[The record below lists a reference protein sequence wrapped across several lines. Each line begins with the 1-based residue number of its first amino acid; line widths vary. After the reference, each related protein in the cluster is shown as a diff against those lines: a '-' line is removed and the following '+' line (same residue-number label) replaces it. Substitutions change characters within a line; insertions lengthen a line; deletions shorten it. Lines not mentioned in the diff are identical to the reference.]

1 MDTSNARRISQLA
14 VLMTAGL
21 PALAGMLIFRA
32 QPILVAAIQGEPGRL
47 GFLTDL
53 FYNHAGAAL
62 LALLAAGCGLALA
75 SFLQLRKSDDA
86 ERLATQLA
94 LLCAASLLAVA
105 YAALFVLAAAL
116 PLYARL
122 TAS

>member
-1 MDTSNARRISQLA
+1 MDSANARRISQLA

-62 LALLAAGCGLALA
+62 LGLLAVGCGLAAA
-75 SFLQLRKSDDA
+75 SFLQLRKDDDA
-86 ERLATQLA
+86 DRLATQLA
-94 LLCAASLLAVA
+94 LLCGSALVSVA
-105 YAALFVLAAAL
+105 YASLFVMAAAL

>member
-1 MDTSNARRISQLA
+1 MDSANARRISLLA
-14 VLMTAGL
+14 VVMTAGL

-32 QPILVAAIQGEPGRL
+32 QPILIAAIQGEPGRL
-47 GFLTDL
+47 GTLTDL
-53 FYNHAGAAL
+53 FYNHAGAVL
-62 LALLAAGCGLALA
+62 LVLLAAGAALA
-75 SFLQLRKSDDA
+75 GASFAQLRKADDA

-94 LLCAASLLAVA
+94 LLCGAALLSVA
-105 YAALFVLAAAL
+105 YATLFVLAAAL

>member
-32 QPILVAAIQGEPGRL
+32 QPILVAAIQGESGRL
-47 GFLTDL
+47 GLLTDL

-62 LALLAAGCGLALA
+62 LALLGLV
-75 SFLQLRKSDDA
+75 
-86 ERLATQLA
+86 
-94 LLCAASLLAVA
+94 LLLVPAVGEFWVHESSESSRSQA
-105 YAALFVLAAAL
+105 
-116 PLYARL
+116 
-122 TAS
+122 

>member
-1 MDTSNARRISQLA
+1 MDSANARRISLLA
-14 VLMTAGL
+14 VVMTAGL
-21 PALAGMLIFRA
+21 PALAGMLIFRS
-32 QPILVAAIQGEPGRL
+32 QPILLAAIQGEPGRL
-47 GFLTDL
+47 GLLTDI
-53 FYNHAGAAL
+53 FYNHAGASL
-62 LALLAAGCGLALA
+62 LTLLAAGAALA
-75 SFLQLRKSDDA
+75 AGSFAQLRKADDA

-94 LLCAASLLAVA
+94 LLCAAGLLAVT

>member
-1 MDTSNARRISQLA
+1 MDTVNARRISQLA

-21 PALAGMLIFRA
+21 PALAGMLIFRS
-32 QPILVAAIQGEPGRL
+32 QPILIAAIQGEPGRL

-62 LALLAAGCGLALA
+62 VALLAIGGGLATA
-75 SFLQLRKSDDA
+75 SFLQLRKPDDTD
-86 ERLATQLA
+86 RLATQLA
-94 LLCAASLLAVA
+94 LLCGSALLSVA
-105 YAALFVLAAAL
+105 YATLFVLAAAL

>member
-1 MDTSNARRISQLA
+1 MDTANARRISQLA

-47 GFLTDL
+47 GFLTNL
-53 FYNHAGAAL
+53 FYNHAGASL
-62 LALLAAGCGLALA
+62 LALLATGCGLATA
-75 SFLQLRKSDDA
+75 SFLQLRKADDA

-94 LLCAASLLAVA
+94 LLCAAALLAVA

-122 TAS
+122 TVS

>member
-1 MDTSNARRISQLA
+1 MDTVNARRISQLA

-21 PALAGMLIFRA
+21 PALAGMLIFRS
-32 QPILVAAIQGEPGRL
+32 QPILIAAIQGEPGRL

-62 LALLAAGCGLALA
+62 IALLAIGGGLATA
-75 SFLQLRKSDDA
+75 SFLQLRKPDDA
-86 ERLATQLA
+86 DRLATQLA
-94 LLCAASLLAVA
+94 LLCGSALLSVA
-105 YAALFVLAAAL
+105 YATLFVLAAAL

>member
-1 MDTSNARRISQLA
+1 MVNARRISQLA

-21 PALAGMLIFRA
+21 PALAGMLIFRS
-32 QPILVAAIQGEPGRL
+32 QPILIAAIQGEPGRL

-62 LALLAAGCGLALA
+62 IALLAIGGGLATA
-75 SFLQLRKSDDA
+75 SFLQLRKPDDA
-86 ERLATQLA
+86 DRLATQLA
-94 LLCAASLLAVA
+94 LLCGSALLSVA
-105 YAALFVLAAAL
+105 YATLFVLAAAL

>member
-1 MDTSNARRISQLA
+1 MDSANARRISQLA

-32 QPILVAAIQGEPGRL
+32 QPILVAGIQGEPGRL

-53 FYNHAGAAL
+53 FYNHAGVSL
-62 LALLAAGCGLALA
+62 LTLLAAGCGLATA
-75 SFLQLRKSDDA
+75 SFLQLRKTDDA

-94 LLCAASLLAVA
+94 LLCGAALLAVA

>member
-1 MDTSNARRISQLA
+1 MDTANARRISQLA

-32 QPILVAAIQGEPGRL
+32 QPILVAAIQGEPGKL
-47 GFLTDL
+47 GALTDL
-53 FYNHAGAAL
+53 FYNHAGASL
-62 LALLAAGCGLALA
+62 LALLVAGCALAAA
-75 SFLQLRKSDDA
+75 SFLQLRKDDDA

-94 LLCAASLLAVA
+94 LLCGSALLSVA
-105 YAALFVLAAAL
+105 YAALFVMAAAL